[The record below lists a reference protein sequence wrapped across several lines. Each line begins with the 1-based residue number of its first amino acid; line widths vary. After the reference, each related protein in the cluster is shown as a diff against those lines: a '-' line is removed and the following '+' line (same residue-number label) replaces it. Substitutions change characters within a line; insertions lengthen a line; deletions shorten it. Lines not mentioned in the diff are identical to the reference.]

1 MAKKKASWSAPV
13 EPTRLK
19 NIVVLRGTE
28 EWKAWLDRLAEDVG
42 APLTVT
48 IDQALREMA
57 ERRKLPK
64 PPRRT
69 P

>member
-1 MAKKKASWSAPV
+1 MAKKKATAAKPESA
-13 EPTRLK
+13 RQK

-28 EWKAWLDRLAEDVG
+28 EWKTWLDLLAEDVG

-48 IDQALREMA
+48 IELALREMA

-64 PPRRT
+64 APRRT